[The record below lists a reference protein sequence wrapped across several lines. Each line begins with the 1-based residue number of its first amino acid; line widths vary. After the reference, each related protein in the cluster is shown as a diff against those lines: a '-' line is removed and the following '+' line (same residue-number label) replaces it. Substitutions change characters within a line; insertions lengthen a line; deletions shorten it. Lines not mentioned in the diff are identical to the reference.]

1 MCFFPLCC
9 SSSLSFFRSFIQ
21 SDSAS
26 IIYLRLRYIFF
37 VCAHAVCLTVILVYR
52 FLCMIIIL
60 NFKVFFSY
68 FFAFPFQMY
77 ACWAVIVSLSGDTY
91 RLHRD
96 HKISIVFFLFH
107 SFSTFYFLLIVS
119 QSFENWFR
127 IGGKMLSIL
136 MDFNAFYFTFYSNK
150 SLTDLWKHCFSMDN
164 DNSFIEDVFHESNK
178 FKNFKNE

>member
-91 RLHRD
+91 RLHRN
-96 HKISIVFFLFH
+96 HKISIVFFFISLILHILFFINCFSIVWELISNWRKNVVNFDGFQCVLFH
-107 SFSTFYFLLIVS
+107 FL
-119 QSFENWFR
+119 
-127 IGGKMLSIL
+127 
-136 MDFNAFYFTFYSNK
+136 
-150 SLTDLWKHCFSMDN
+150 
-164 DNSFIEDVFHESNK
+164 
-178 FKNFKNE
+178 FK